1 MDKMTLPDLRGA
13 DISVIVAEVIAS
25 GCQRDFRGIYDSLP
39 ERRVVKAPKSAF
51 VDRIAAITMKH
62 PNTVRCWL
70 SGAQKPDALSRAMIE
85 KDLGVPA
92 SELFPED

>member
-13 DISVIVAEVIAS
+13 DISVIVSEVIAS

-51 VDRIAAITMKH
+51 VDRIADVTMKH

-85 KDLGVPA
+85 KELGIPA